1 MKFSLIRPA
10 GALALALALSLAS
23 CGGGGDD
30 DNNYS
35 IKGTVQGVVYP
46 GLVLST
52 NGQDLAIAPPAKAG
66 DPVEFTFANRLG
78 YGDEFNIV
86 KKTDPLHQTCGVN
99 PQFPR
104 SVYGTGGELAQIN
117 ARFVCVVNSYN
128 IGGKITGLT
137 AANTGLQ
144 LTNGSSGGSIVPAP
158 DANGAAIEYT
168 MPIKVEF
175 GVTYGVTI
183 VTQPVGRFCTVANA
197 TGTMGDAP
205 VTNIDITCVPR

>member
-10 GALALALALSLAS
+10 GALALALSLAS

-30 DNNYS
+30 NDYS
-35 IKGTVQGVVYP
+35 IKGVVEGVVYP

-52 NGQDLAIAPPAKAG
+52 NGMDVAVAPPAKAG
-66 DPVEFTFANRLG
+66 DPVEFTFPNRIG

-86 KKTDPLHQTCGVN
+86 RKANPAHQTCNVN

-104 SVYGTGGELAQIN
+104 SVYGTGGELTQIN
-117 ARFVCVVNSYN
+117 ARFVCSINAYN
-128 IGGKITGLT
+128 IGGKVTGLT

-144 LTNGSSGGSIVPAP
+144 LTNGSSGGSIVPTP
-158 DANGAAIEYT
+158 DANGAAFEYT
-168 MPIKVEF
+168 MPFAVEY

-183 VTQPVGRFCTVANA
+183 VTQPIGRFCTVSNP
-197 TGTMGDAP
+197 TGTMGDAA
-205 VTNIDITCVPR
+205 VTNIDINCVPT